1 MKLPQPFI
9 RLPLRFDTQRLAAE
23 VAALPASAWARHPTG
38 FEGNSAARLI
48 TVDGGENDAVSGVM
62 QETPHLKASPYIQQV
77 LASFGVVWSRSR
89 LMKLAPGAQVPEHS
103 DINYHWFQR
112 VRVHIPV
119 TTRQGVLFYCD
130 DQAVHMAAGEAW
142 IFDNWRQHRVDNATD
157 QERVH
162 LVADTSGSAMF
173 WNLVAAGMR
182 GQPAQLIPYRPGHSV
197 SIPME
202 RFNSFRV
209 MPPAEMDHL
218 LKDLAA
224 DIVSET
230 PGQPGHA
237 AVAQFASLLNSFCA
251 DWRQLWALHG
261 DGDSGIEHYQRLSQ
275 ALWER
280 AGAIRAGIVMRSIG
294 LPVMRVLDARVLEY
308 AISDKSAPLQPHAT
322 RPAAVAAP
330 VARARSARFDRPV
343 FIVAAPRSGST
354 LLFETLAC
362 TPQFSTVGG
371 EAHWLVEGFDHLS
384 PGAPGIDSNQV
395 GAEHATP
402 DVIAEMRE
410 LLTECAQDPNARRT
424 DASVIRLLEKTP
436 KNSLRIPFFDRAFPD
451 AQFIYLWRDP
461 RENISSIIEAWRSGD
476 WVTYPRL
483 PNWNGSWSLLLPPGW
498 PALRGRPLEEIAAFQ
513 WQTANRIIMDDLSKI
528 DPTRRMV
535 VRYDDF
541 LRNPAAEV
549 ARICAFTGLQVDDA
563 LRMRVAAEL
572 PPSRYTQTA
581 PAPGK
586 WRKNETLINRVLPG
600 VLPLMPRLEQFG

>member
-9 RLPLRFDTQRLAAE
+9 RLPLRFDAERLAAE

-48 TVDGGENDAVSGVM
+48 SADGGENDAVSGIM
-62 QETPHLKASPYIQQV
+62 QATPHLQSSPYIQQV

-119 TTRQGVLFYCD
+119 TTRPGVRFYCD
-130 DQAVHMAAGEAW
+130 DQAVHMQAGEVW
-142 IFDNWRQHRVDNATD
+142 IFDNWRQHRVDNASD

-162 LVADTSGSAMF
+162 LVADTSGSALF

-182 GQPAQLIPYRPGHSV
+182 GQAAQLVPYRPGHSV

-202 RFNSFRV
+202 RYNGFRV
-209 MPPAEMDHL
+209 MPPAEIDHL

-224 DIVSET
+224 DTVSET
-230 PGQPGHA
+230 PGEAGRA
-237 AVAQFASLLNSFCA
+237 GAAQFAALLNSFCA

-261 DGDSGIEHYQRLSQ
+261 DGDSGIEHYRRLSK
-275 ALWER
+275 ALWDR
-280 AGAIRAGIVMRSIG
+280 AGEIRAGLVMRSIG

-308 AISDKSAPLQPHAT
+308 AISDKSASFQTNSSQPANT
-322 RPAAVAAP
+322 SAAP
-330 VARARSARFDRPV
+330 GRARTARFDRPV

-354 LLFETLAC
+354 LVFETLAC
-362 TPQFSTVGG
+362 TPQFATVGG

-395 GAEHATP
+395 GAGHATP
-402 DVIAEMRE
+402 EVIAAMRE
-410 LLTECAQDPNARRT
+410 RLTERVQDPDGRRI
-424 DASVIRLLEKTP
+424 DASTLRLLEKTP

-451 AQFIYLWRDP
+451 ARFIFLWRDP

-483 PNWNGSWSLLLPPGW
+483 PDWDGPWSLLLPPGW
-498 PALRGRPLEEIAAFQ
+498 RDLRGHALEDIAAFQ
-513 WQTANRIIMDDLSKI
+513 WASANRIIMDDLSAI
-528 DPTRRMV
+528 DASRRMV
-535 VRYDDF
+535 LRYDDF
-541 LRNPAAEV
+541 LRDPSAAVEN
-549 ARICAFTGLQVDDA
+549 ICAFSGLQFDEA
-563 LRMRVAAEL
+563 LRSRVASEL

-586 WRKNETLINRVLPG
+586 WRKNEDLINRVLPDL
-600 VLPLMPRLEQFG
+600 LPLTARIEQFS

>member
-9 RLPLRFDTQRLAAE
+9 RLPLSFDAERLAAE
-23 VAALPASAWARHPTG
+23 VAALPASAWARHPNA

-48 TVDGGENDAVSGVM
+48 SVDGGENDDVSGVM
-62 QETPHLKASPYIQQV
+62 QATPHLQASPYIQQV

-89 LMKLAPGAQVPEHS
+89 LMKLAPGAKVPEHS

-112 VRVHIPV
+112 VRIHIPV
-119 TTRQGVLFYCD
+119 TTRPGVRFYCD
-130 DQAVHMAAGEAW
+130 DQAVHMRAGEAW

-182 GQPAQLIPYRPGHSV
+182 GQAAQLIPYRPGQNV

-202 RFNSFRV
+202 RFNRFRV

-224 DIVSET
+224 DLVSET
-230 PGQPGHA
+230 PGEAGRVS
-237 AVAQFASLLNSFCA
+237 VAQFTSLLNSFCA

-261 DGDSGIEHYQRLSQ
+261 DSDSGIEHYQQLSK
-275 ALWER
+275 ALWQR
-280 AGAIRAGIVMRSIG
+280 AGEIRAGLVMRSIG
-294 LPVMRVLDARVLEY
+294 LPAMRVLDARVLEY
-308 AISDKSAPLQPHAT
+308 AIDDKSAGFQLNSPQPANA
-322 RPAAVAAP
+322 PAP
-330 VARARSARFDRPV
+330 VARVRSARFDRPV

-362 TPQFSTVGG
+362 SPQFATVGG

-395 GAEHATP
+395 GAEYATP
-402 DVIAEMRE
+402 DVVEQMRQ
-410 LLTECAQDPNARRT
+410 LLTERVQDPQARRI

-461 RENISSIIEAWRSGD
+461 RDNISSIIEAWRSGN
-476 WVTYPRL
+476 WVTYPKM
-483 PNWNGSWSLLLPPGW
+483 PDWEGSWSLLLPPGW
-498 PALRGRPLEEIAAFQ
+498 RALRGRALEEIAAFQ
-513 WQTANRIIMDDLSKI
+513 WESANRIVMDDLSNI
-528 DPTRRMV
+528 DASRRMV
-535 VRYDDF
+535 VNYEAFVRD
-541 LRNPAAEV
+541 PAAEV
-549 ARICAFTGLQVDDA
+549 KKICAFTGLQFDAA
-563 LRMRVAAEL
+563 LRDRVASAL

-581 PAPGK
+581 PAAGK
-586 WRKNETLINRVLPG
+586 WRNNETLINRVLPA
-600 VLPLMPRLEQFG
+600 VQPLIPRIKQFG